1 MLLLVTMVSAGSM
14 LFVSCKDY
22 DDDINDLR
30 EQITTNA
37 TDLTS
42 LVSEKVANVQTEIS
56 DLQAQSEALRAA
68 YEAADKALQ
77 ATMETSIA
85 NALASANGY
94 ADTQAGKANAYTDS
108 KVAAANSYADAQA
121 LAAQTAAIAAAQ
133 NAVDAAAASL
143 QASLAAAT
151 ATLEAQGIS
160 IDGINSSLT
169 SQGNSI
175 AELQANV
182 EALVTAD
189 ATLTEGISAAQARA
203 DEAYSLAQSAQTLAE
218 TNASALESLK
228 AVVESNNTTLEGKVE
243 TVNNA
248 VSANTSS
255 IESLKSAV
263 TGLQTSVGNLD
274 SQISVLQGDVAS
286 VLEKANGNATDI
298 ASLSSQLSSLSQ
310 SNEALKTALVTQLKD
325 YVESLKSATG
335 SNADA
340 ITALQKALAE
350 CESKITANNGSILT
364 NAANI
369 QANAEAIASLNSIV
383 SELQGSSTGSI
394 QNLMQTYQ
402 QLSEKV
408 DQNQADIQAALNE
421 NVNALN
427 SSIQAAVLAAN
438 VYADAAAADVAAT
451 LSEQIAMAQ
460 NAANAANASL
470 EDLKL
475 AYAAAD
481 KELQDQ
487 ITELSNSVNA
497 SLTTL
502 SQAIED
508 ANAQISANQNAV
520 DAVNN
525 ALLDY
530 AKRSDL
536 SEAIEVLDSL
546 KTVLGLTNET
556 LNRVV
561 SDYVTS
567 VSLYQILG
575 DYLQAA
581 GINDFITKKYVQ
593 DALEEALADNATKSY
608 VASELNAVVEDLQTR
623 LQEISETT
631 ISGLQN
637 QIDEHATQISSLQED
652 VTKLFGYI
660 NETKRLKGLVFA
672 PATYL
677 GGIPCICLATLKY
690 TDWGEDLEADAA
702 KEGNVEHT
710 ISLDTQMEEYLLN
723 PNSVQLGSIDSLSFV
738 ANTATEVGTRTVTD
752 KAPIEVVDKD
762 IAKNENGLS
771 VLKVTLKKTSNEPFA
786 LGNKGFTIVALK
798 ADIADAYLTADEK
811 EAGETVSVYSDWAR
825 LYETS
830 KTPKIHN
837 ANAADTANDKL
848 DEEADNA
855 HFWKFTDVY
864 GEKSKDEA
872 VSSTVTTDHVLMP
885 LSYDDEPYDL
895 DSLVIVCDEE
905 GATYDCATYG
915 FAFEYNLIDYLVG
928 EETESAVNQSSFAKI
943 VDGSSIIAQGSDET
957 PNSREAIGHTPVI
970 QVVLRDIVNDAVV
983 DVRYFQIQWIDEGAQ
998 KTYGELSN
1006 KSLTYEC
1013 GGVAGVPEDGKNGYK
1028 VTIEAE
1034 TVAKLYK
1041 KFNISE
1047 DEFYSSYELQQGL
1060 YASAYQ
1066 PTDGGTEPEA
1076 SEKLGKLT
1084 QSEEDH
1090 SLTWAIEYDAE
1101 TMKAT
1106 QDDYDNSAMKS
1117 ITAWGVYKN
1126 KKLEGDFITFQ
1137 LILNLEIEKMELV
1150 ANHVQTVWQG
1160 DTLRVFNPQLES
1172 DKNYGTDAGYTTTT
1186 LQGSLFEGYIKNGQ
1200 VPASMDSLVN
1210 KGTASFQFDDAR
1222 LQEIADATGTDRSQW
1237 DITDEGKTLTYTPV
1251 EPSTLGEGGQE
1262 EVEATTAQ
1270 IAAQIVEDTEKNDF
1284 KVQLYEKC
1292 EESQKT
1298 GVPTDGAK
1306 LLVGKLVPVK
1316 LVDVMC
1322 DDLEDVVDSY
1332 SVQYLTPLKITGTDI
1347 ELPLYDITAGGSNSS
1362 TSLAGT
1368 IKIVEASTRD
1378 GRTVWTNSEDGTG
1391 TNQTLVDWYDVKKP
1405 QYDIEH
1411 ATTNLQLNGSIGS
1424 SCNVLLSDIKK
1435 NEEAAYQIKYDESN
1449 NQLIFENKSGSAI
1462 SNSFQIDV
1470 PVTIKTKWQDAMA
1483 ATVHVTIL
1491 PGYSKQV
1498 RRK

>member
-1 MLLLVTMVSAGSM
+1 MKRKVFSSLLLLVTMVSAGSM

-30 EQITTNA
+30 EQITANA

-42 LVSEKVANVQTEIS
+42 LVSEKVANVQTEIN

-68 YEAADKALQ
+68 YEAADQALQ

-85 NALASANGY
+85 SALASANGY

-160 IDGINSSLT
+160 IDGINSSLM

-243 TVNNA
+243 TINNA

-364 NAANI
+364 NAENI

-451 LSEQIAMAQ
+451 LGEQIATAQ

-470 EDLKL
+470 EDLKV

-508 ANAQISANQNAV
+508 AKTQISANQNAV
-520 DAVNN
+520 DAVNK
-525 ALLDY
+525 ALMDY
-530 AKRSDL
+530 AKSDDL
-536 SEAIEVLDSL
+536 EKANLVLDSL
-546 KTVLGLTNET
+546 KIELGLTNKT
-556 LNRVV
+556 F
-561 SDYVTS
+561 DGYVTS
-567 VSLYQILG
+567 LALTQILG
-575 DYLQAA
+575 DYLKAA
-581 GINDFITKKYVQ
+581 DLPYIITMEDVRGE
-593 DALEEALADNATKSY
+593 LEKALADNATQSDLES
-608 VASELNAVVEDLQTR
+608 ALNAVSEKYTTKEAFNTAVEGLQSQ
-623 LQEISETT
+623 LDAISENT
-631 ISGLQN
+631 ITDLRN
-637 QIDEHATQISSLQED
+637 QINDHTAQISSLQDD
-652 VTKLFGYI
+652 VTTLFGYI

-677 GGIPCICLATLKY
+677 GGIPCIRLATLKY

-702 KEGNVEHT
+702 KEGNAEHT
-710 ISLDTQMEEYLLN
+710 ISLDTQVEEYLLN
-723 PNSVQLGSIDSLSFV
+723 PSSVQEGSIDTLSFV
-738 ANTATEVGTRTVTD
+738 ANTATEVGTRAVTD
-752 KAPIEVVDKD
+752 KAPIEVVGKKIDKND
-762 IAKNENGLS
+762 KGLS
-771 VLKVTLKKTSNEPFA
+771 VLQVTLKKTSHEPFV
-786 LGNKGFTIVALK
+786 LGDEDFTIVALK

-811 EAGETVSVYSDWAR
+811 EAGEKVSVYSDWAR

-830 KTPKIHN
+830 KTPQIHYSN
-837 ANAADTANDKL
+837 AVDKANDKL
-848 DEEADNA
+848 DEKADTA
-855 HFWKFTDVY
+855 HFWKFSEVY
-864 GEKSKDEA
+864 GEGKGKNDVVA
-872 VSSTVTTDHVLMP
+872 STVTTDHVLMS
-885 LSYDDEPYDL
+885 LPYDGEVYVL
-895 DSLVIVCDEE
+895 DSLVMVCDGE

-915 FAFEYNLIDYLVG
+915 FEFEYHLVPYLVG
-928 EETESAVNQSSFAKI
+928 EETENGVNQSSFAQI
-943 VDGSSIIAQGSDET
+943 EGSSIIAKGSEET
-957 PNSREAIGHTPVI
+957 ENKREAIGHTPVI
-970 QVVLRDIVNDAVV
+970 QVVLKDTVNKAVV
-983 DVRYFQIQWIDEGAQ
+983 DVRYFQIQWID
-998 KTYGELSN
+998 KTAKNDYDQPFEDEQS
-1006 KSLTYEC
+1006 YVC
-1013 GGVAGVPEDGKNGYK
+1013 GGNADTPDEGSKGYQVKITADEVAQMCASLGIGEN
-1028 VTIEAE
+1028 
-1034 TVAKLYK
+1034 
-1041 KFNISE
+1041 
-1047 DEFYSSYELQQGL
+1047 EFFSTYQLQTGL
-1060 YASAYQ
+1060 YASPEEAHKFIVEGEEPKSDPNIGTIAQNDADHGITWTISDKDGAQLPQ
-1066 PTDGGTEPEA
+1066 PTQE
-1076 SEKLGKLT
+1076 
-1084 QSEEDH
+1084 
-1090 SLTWAIEYDAE
+1090 EYDDHKM
-1101 TMKAT
+1101 T
-1106 QDDYDNSAMKS
+1106 
-1117 ITAWGVYKN
+1117 IRAWGVYKSESGTN
-1126 KKLEGDFITFQ
+1126 IVTFP
-1137 LILNLEIEKMELV
+1137 LILTLKLPKFELAATHTLGTWENDVLNIPPTQYETDKKCEI
-1150 ANHVQTVWQG
+1150 T
-1160 DTLRVFNPQLES
+1160 
-1172 DKNYGTDAGYTTTT
+1172 
-1186 LQGSLFEGYIKNGQ
+1186 GSLLGSYSIGDKHCEVI
-1200 VPASMDSLVN
+1200 DSLITSDTSEKAVPSFVFVDGN
-1210 KGTASFQFDDAR
+1210 GFYATESGDSLYFGEDLTEKGNLAAILD
-1222 LQEIADATGTDRSQW
+1222 EEGT
-1237 DITDEGKTLTYTPV
+1237 IKLCTDE
-1251 EPSTLGEGGQE
+1251 EGN
-1262 EVEATTAQ
+1262 AT
-1270 IAAQIVEDTEKNDF
+1270 E
-1284 KVQLYEKC
+1284 
-1292 EESQKT
+1292 
-1298 GVPTDGAK
+1298 GARN
-1306 LLVGKLVPVK
+1306 LVGNQAKVK
-1316 LVDVMC
+1316 LVVNYC
-1322 DDLEDVVDSY
+1322 SLPEIPIEEFSVKFLQPLNITPSEDVERPLGTIYDLDADQSLPIHDTYYLQQNRYDTSLYVASDYTDQASQLAEGY
-1332 SVQYLTPLKITGTDI
+1332 SKFYGVGSPEYDTDEATWFFKTSGDERKGSALSGYSLEVQESKITYKRTIDTALAEDI
-1347 ELPLYDITAGGSNSS
+1347 EV
-1362 TSLAGT
+1362 T
-1368 IKIVEASTRD
+1368 I
-1378 GRTVWTNSEDGTG
+1378 
-1391 TNQTLVDWYDVKKP
+1391 
-1405 QYDIEH
+1405 
-1411 ATTNLQLNGSIGS
+1411 
-1424 SCNVLLSDIKK
+1424 
-1435 NEEAAYQIKYDESN
+1435 
-1449 NQLIFENKSGSAI
+1449 
-1462 SNSFQIDV
+1462 
-1470 PVTIKTKWQDAMA
+1470 PVTISSYWQTFHYN
-1483 ATVHVTIL
+1483 ATLTIKRGTNGNPDL
-1491 PGYSKQV
+1491 IK
-1498 RRK
+1498 RK